1 MAVSMTSS
9 LPLAQAVFSTKVLMK
24 LYTRNRHTKI
34 CIEDHTEGNRET
46 GGRGERG
53 ENLSHKAN
61 FISEGLLT
69 ILKMKIAIIGNIS
82 REDPVEAGRGER
94 CN

>member
-1 MAVSMTSS
+1 MTSS

-34 CIEDHTEGNRET
+34 CIENHTEGNRET
-46 GGRGERG
+46 GDGGERG
-53 ENLSHKAN
+53 ENLSHKVN
-61 FISEGLLT
+61 FISEGFWT
-69 ILKMKIAIIGNIS
+69 ILKMKNTIIG

>member
-24 LYTRNRHTKI
+24 LYMRNRHTKI
-34 CIEDHTEGNRET
+34 CIENHTEGNRET
-46 GGRGERG
+46 GDGGKRG
-53 ENLSHKAN
+53 ENSSHKV
-61 FISEGLLT
+61 ISEGFWTL
-69 ILKMKIAIIGNIS
+69 LKMKNAIIGNIS
-82 REDPVEAGRGER
+82 REDPVEEVREREER